1 MSSGKSLPGGGNA
14 DRLRRNEEEVAREQ
28 RRVPPTRHSA
38 SPARRTDPH
47 PGAPPIPL
55 RARATRRSHPQEK
68 ETPVEGPDGEHSA
81 AVRRVG
87 TAGSRG
93 AARLIAA
100 EFLTFC
106 RAGLE

>member
-38 SPARRTDPH
+38 SSARRTDSQPRSS
-47 PGAPPIPL
+47 PIPL
-55 RARATRRSHPQEK
+55 RARATRRSYPQEEK
-68 ETPVEGPDGEHSA
+68 AAVEGPDGEHSA
-81 AVRRVG
+81 AVSRVG
-87 TAGSRG
+87 RTGPRG
-93 AARLIAA
+93 AARLKKRPNYR
-100 EFLTFC
+100 LL